1 MAKVTMMKRV
11 REAVSADGI
20 SKNKAGNFM
29 FRKGYFYRH
38 GDDCGKFA
46 NRVFAALTAAGI
58 THTEIARGDHF
69 AAFRGG
75 ASLANSS
82 HFYVEVKI
90 DEAQNA

>member
-38 GDDCGKFA
+38 GDDPTKFA
-46 NRVFAALTAAGI
+46 ARVMAALHAAGI
-58 THTEIARGDHF
+58 DHTFVDSGDHW
-69 AAFRGG
+69 AAFKGG
-75 ASLANSS
+75 SSLANSS
-82 HFYVEVKI
+82 HFYVEIKI
-90 DEAQNA
+90 DEAQDA